1 MKKKHEW
8 EVKKPYG
15 ICRASLQCELSSQN
29 PHDSLM
35 SQGNTRMMQVGPG
48 PYVTFGWNLIFLKK
62 AFLFLFCFSDTLK
75 WRLHAALPSSK
86 EITEQSQIAL
96 LDDTNCWRW
105 ERINLVLLCKD
116 WGMYCSIVDV
126 KSYGE
131 KQMRNLCLPSK
142 KREDRPQKATD
153 MEYFAGISLIFQD
166 KTMWRASWKT
176 SWRWE

>member
-15 ICRASLQCELSSQN
+15 ICRVSLQCELSSQN

-35 SQGNTRMMQVGPG
+35 SQGNTRMMQVGSG

-116 WGMYCSIVDV
+116 WGLQAGKLGDVLFYCWCKKFWRKID
-126 KSYGE
+126 E
-131 KQMRNLCLPSK
+131 KLVSAKQEKRGQTTEGYRHGIFCWNL
-142 KREDRPQKATD
+142 TD
-153 MEYFAGISLIFQD
+153 FSG
-166 KTMWRASWKT
+166 
-176 SWRWE
+176 